1 MKLIDFDDKFNRKLA
16 KYIEKHA
23 GERTEEEWENY
34 IAEAYGKFGD
44 TYLGE
49 IGKTPRQ
56 YFAEMSDS
64 ALVETLKEYLLQ
76 DISVPDILCEELE
89 SRGIFPEL
97 LALLNETDEEL
108 VHYALNII
116 GSDPRAFGRYIAML
130 ADDAYDG
137 HIKDSLADLLKARA
151 DDAADGVLPLVGT
164 ESEPY
169 ALEILSKVQKRDDR
183 VYNALLNAFKGADDA
198 DAPLYA
204 GYLASYGD
212 ERALPS
218 LLAAIE
224 REVIGFVLFQEL
236 KFAIEALGGEY
247 EKERD
252 FSNDPAYK
260 KIMAAG
266 GGTDIF
272 GGKKSS

>member
-1 MKLIDFDDKFNRKLA
+1 MKLIDFDDKFNRKIA

-23 GERTEEEWENY
+23 GERTEEEWENF
-34 IAEAYGKFGD
+34 IADAYGKFGD

-56 YFAEMSDS
+56 YFAEMSGS

-76 DISVPDILCEELE
+76 DVPVPDILCKELE
-89 SRGIFPEL
+89 SRGVFPEL
-97 LALLNETDEEL
+97 LGLLDETDEEL

-116 GSDPRAFGRYIAML
+116 GSDSRAFGRYIAML
-130 ADDAYDG
+130 SEDAYDE

-151 DDAADGVLPLVGT
+151 DDAEEGVLPLVNT
-164 ESEPY
+164 ESGAY
-169 ALEILSKVQKRDDR
+169 ALEILSKVKRRDER
-183 VYNALLNAFKGADDA
+183 VYKALLDAFLGADDA

-218 LLAAIE
+218 LLSAIE
-224 REVIGFVLFQEL
+224 REDIGYVLFQEL

-247 EKERD
+247 DKERD
-252 FSNDPAYK
+252 FSNDPAFK

-272 GGKKSS
+272 GAKKSS